1 MKVDLSKVN
10 WISVEDRSGKVVQV
24 KPGSVELTTLF
35 GEKFL
40 HIKE

>member
-1 MKVDLSKVN
+1 MKVDISKVN
-10 WISVEDRSGKVVQV
+10 WISVEDRNGKTIQV
-24 KPGSVELTTLF
+24 KPGSIEMKTMF